1 MSKLLDIKHIS
12 KNYITE
18 SESIEAI
25 RDITLEIEKGSITTI
40 VGSSGCGKSSL
51 LSILSGIDHATSGEF
66 KFSKKDPVIGYMLQS
81 DALFPWLTIYENA
94 ILGLKI
100 KKKDTFE
107 NLEYVKRLLDTY
119 KLSEF
124 NDKYPSDLSGGMK
137 QRVALIRT
145 LALKPD
151 ILLLDEPFSAL
162 DYQSRL
168 AVSDDVYRIIRKEG
182 ITTIMVSHDIAEAI
196 SMSDRIVVLS
206 KRPATIKNI
215 YEKMAKAGYEFL
227 IANLGRYEKRQEFFL
242 NMPSIPSNFNLNKT
256 NIEDL
261 IAKNKT
267 LNETLDDLLE
277 KAKEKATLSLF
288 SFLIKKQESNM
299 HHFSTYQ
306 KQHLHQHQSYYY
318 YHLIN
323 KHDK

>member
-1 MSKLLDIKHIS
+1 MNKLLEISHVS

-18 SESIEAI
+18 KEEIEAI
-25 RDITLEIEKGSITTI
+25 KDITLDIEKGSITTI

-51 LSILSGIDHATSGEF
+51 LSILAGIDTKTNGEIH
-66 KFSKKDPVIGYMLQS
+66 FSKENPIIGYMLQN

-100 KKKDTFE
+100 QKKDSLE
-107 NLEYVKRLLDTY
+107 NKEYVKKLLKTY

-124 NDKYPSDLSGGMK
+124 NEKYPCELSGGMK

-168 AVSDDVYRIIRKEG
+168 AVSEDVYNIIKKEK

-196 SMSDRIVVLS
+196 SMSDKVVVLS
-206 KRPATIKNI
+206 KRPCHIKKI
-215 YEKMAKAGYEFL
+215 YS
-227 IANLGRYEKRQEFFL
+227 INLT
-242 NMPSIPSNFNLNKT
+242 NKST
-256 NIEDL
+256 PIE
-261 IAKNKT
+261 NR
-267 LNETLDDLLE
+267 
-277 KAKEKATLSLF
+277 KAKEF
-288 SFLIKKQESNM
+288 PD
-299 HHFSTYQ
+299 
-306 KQHLHQHQSYYY
+306 YY
-318 YHLIN
+318 N
-323 KHDK
+323 KIWRDLDIFV